1 MSAIRDRRGMTI
13 IEVLFAIVILSGVML
28 AMSRFGQAF
37 TRAARDAANLAVA
50 SDLATAR
57 LQAVRG
63 HGEYAT
69 LVSTFHGTSETS
81 ATAGA
86 NPSMTGHPGYTRL
99 TEAVRT
105 VNDTA
110 DFVTVTVEVRADVLK
125 RPLAKTAVIAAFR

>member
-1 MSAIRDRRGMTI
+1 MTI

-63 HGEYAT
+63 HGDYAT
-69 LVSTFHGTSETS
+69 LVSTFQGSSETS

-99 TEAVRT
+99 TKAVRT

>member
-1 MSAIRDRRGMTI
+1 MTI

-63 HGEYAT
+63 HADYGT
-69 LVSTFHGTSETS
+69 IVSTFHGSSETS
-81 ATAGA
+81 ATSGA
-86 NPSMTGHPGYTRL
+86 NPSMAGHPGYTRL

-110 DFVTVTVEVRADVLK
+110 DFVTVTVEVRAAVLK